1 MRKQRDRSS
10 PRRVRRS
17 LVLLLVAVLFVTCWQ
32 YGWIGG
38 GVRRHLLPRLLPPLL
53 ERQGIAVRRIAY
65 RVAPLEPA
73 GRGLQITMSRAYVMA
88 LLARSPVP
96 AWLVPPGLIV
106 DGMAIHA
113 DWLPPDTQEAL
124 SLPCV
129 WRFDAG
135 AGLLPRVHIQFPVA
149 ELNNLLSD
157 EFAEDWSE
165 RGEYM
170 LGHYDLDQRI
180 WFKTLHL
187 ESLDM
192 PRQTPSDALRFRAT
206 ATGRLRYWFKDGVV
220 SARLTADVRR
230 LAVLFTFAPV
240 VHEDGTGFDYSARV
254 EALDISVDNMA
265 PWLEQRVADALAKSI
280 ERSQNK
286 RRKKAK
292 MARHRLP
299 AWLPLDVDL
308 VVELTEQ

>member
-1 MRKQRDRSS
+1 MRGQQDRSS

-17 LVLLLVAVLFVTCWQ
+17 LVLLFLIVLFATFWQ

-38 GVRRHLLPRLLPPLL
+38 GLRRHLLPRLLPPLL
-53 ERQGIAVRRIAY
+53 EREGIVVRRITY
-65 RVAPLEPA
+65 SVAPPA
-73 GRGLQITMSRAYVMA
+73 PVARGLAITMSQAYVMDV
-88 LLARSPVP
+88 LSRSPVP
-96 AWLVPPGLIV
+96 VWLVPPGLIV

-129 WRFDAG
+129 WRLDAG
-135 AGLLPRVHIQFPVA
+135 AGLLPQVHIRFPVA
-149 ELNNLLSD
+149 ELNSLLSE

-165 RGEYM
+165 RGEYV
-170 LGHYDLDQRI
+170 LGHYDLDHRI
-180 WFKTLHL
+180 WFHSLRL

-192 PRQTPSDALRFRAT
+192 PRESPYAALRFRAT
-206 ATGRLRYWFKDGVV
+206 ATGRLRYWFKDGFV

-230 LAVLFTFAPV
+230 LAILFTFAPV
-240 VHEDGTGFDYSARV
+240 VHEDGTGFDYAARV
-254 EALDISVDNMA
+254 ETLDISVDNMA
-265 PWLEQRVADALAKSI
+265 PWLERRVADALRKSM

-286 RRKKAK
+286 PRKKAK

-299 AWLPLDVDL
+299 AWLPLDVSL
-308 VVELTEQ
+308 EVELTER

>member
-1 MRKQRDRSS
+1 MRKQRDRFPS
-10 PRRVRRS
+10 RRVRRS
-17 LVLLLVAVLFVTCWQ
+17 LVLLLVAVLFATFWQ

-53 ERQGIAVRRIAY
+53 EPQGIVVRRISRRA
-65 RVAPLEPA
+65 APVEPA
-73 GRGLQITMSRAYVMA
+73 GRGLHITMSRAYLME

-129 WRFDAG
+129 WRLDAA
-135 AGLLPRVHIQFPVA
+135 AGLLPRVHLQFPVA

-180 WFKTLHL
+180 WFKSLHF

-192 PRQTPSDALRFRAT
+192 PRQTPSDALQLRGT
-206 ATGRLRYWFKDGVV
+206 ATGRLRYWFKDGFV
-220 SARLTADVRR
+220 SARLTADVRQ
-230 LAVLFTFAPV
+230 LAVRFTFAPV

-254 EALDISVDNMA
+254 EKLDISVDNMA
-265 PWLEQRVADALAKSI
+265 PWLERRVADALAKSM

>member
-1 MRKQRDRSS
+1 
-10 PRRVRRS
+10 
-17 LVLLLVAVLFVTCWQ
+17 VLLLAIVLFAALWQ
-32 YGWIGG
+32 HGWIGSG
-38 GVRRHLLPRLLPPLL
+38 LRRHLLPRLLPPLL
-53 ERQGIAVRRIAY
+53 ERQDIAVRRISTGA
-65 RVAPLEPA
+65 APVPS
-73 GRGLQITMSRAYVMA
+73 GRGLTITMSRAYLMDV
-88 LLARSPVP
+88 LARSPIP
-96 AWLVPPGLIV
+96 AWLVPPGLII

-113 DWLPPDTQEAL
+113 DWLPPGARQAL
-124 SLPCV
+124 SVPCV
-129 WRFDAG
+129 WRLDAS
-135 AGLLPRVHIQFPVA
+135 AGLLPQVHFKFPVE

-180 WFKTLHL
+180 WFHTLRL

-192 PRQTPSDALRFRAT
+192 PRGAPTDAIRFRAT
-206 ATGRLRYWFKDGVV
+206 ATGRLRYWFKDGIV

-230 LAVLFTFAPV
+230 LAILFTFVPV
-240 VHEDGTGFDYSARV
+240 PHDDGTGFDYSARV

-265 PWLEQRVADALAKSI
+265 PWLERRVADALAKSM

-292 MARHRLP
+292 MARHRVP
-299 AWLPLDVDL
+299 AWLPLDVSL
-308 VVELTEQ
+308 VVEAACHTSP